1 MKFKKQLLE
10 ESLNIKTSDKK
21 TYSEKPQSIAIT
33 ESQLERLIQRLNEQS
48 DKEPKP
54 PMVEPKTKEVELVDA
69 CKRNPEGKGCDS
81 LFDRIKKFFVEKRKS
96 FNFNSI
102 HKVPPQLLS
111 DYKKSCA
118 SYD

>member
-10 ESLNIKTSDKK
+10 ESLSIKTSDKK

-48 DKEPKP
+48 EKDSKP
-54 PMVEPKTKEVELVDA
+54 PMVEPKTNEVKLVDS
-69 CKRNPEGKGCDS
+69 CKSNPDGKGCDG
-81 LFDRIKKFFVEKRKS
+81 LFGRIKKFFTNQNKT
-96 FNFNSI
+96 FNFKSL
-102 HKVPPQLLS
+102 HKVPPS
-111 DYKKSCA
+111 HFSEYRKSCA

>member
-48 DKEPKP
+48 EEGHKP
-54 PMVEPKTKEVELVDA
+54 PMVEPKTDEVKLVDA
-69 CKRNPEGKGCDS
+69 CKKDPKGKGCDG
-81 LFDRIKKFFVEKRKS
+81 
-96 FNFNSI
+96 
-102 HKVPPQLLS
+102 LLS
-111 DYKKSCA
+111 RIRKFLKKDNNYKVTTPDFSKYRKSCA

>member
-10 ESLNIKTSDKK
+10 ESLSIKTSDKK

-48 DKEPKP
+48 EKGPKP

-69 CKRNPEGKGCDS
+69 CKRNPEGKGCDG
-81 LFDRIKKFFVEKRKS
+81 
-96 FNFNSI
+96 
-102 HKVPPQLLS
+102 LLS
-111 DYKKSCA
+111 RIRKFLKKDNNYKVIDTDFSQYRKSCA